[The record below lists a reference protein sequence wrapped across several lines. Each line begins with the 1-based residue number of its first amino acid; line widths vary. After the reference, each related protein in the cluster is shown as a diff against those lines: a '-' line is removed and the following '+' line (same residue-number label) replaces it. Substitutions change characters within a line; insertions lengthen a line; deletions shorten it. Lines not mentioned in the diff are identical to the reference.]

1 MNKKAFKKSFFQKL
15 LFPDK
20 DFFGLDFNNSNL
32 KVLGMKKKGDHHQ
45 VTGWGE
51 KKIAKGVIESFEI
64 KNKEVFKE
72 VFEDLLSKLEG
83 KIFGSAIVS
92 VPESKVF
99 IRVVTM
105 PSMNEKE
112 AEKAIKWE
120 TENNIPVSIE
130 TVYYDWQ
137 ILEKKEK
144 EMYVLVVAIA
154 KKIIDNY
161 LEALDF
167 VGIEAVVFEP
177 ESIATGRSLLKEGED
192 GCLAILDIGKENSS
206 LAFYRKNFPI
216 FTTSYSISGD
226 SFTDLATKFLKI
238 DYEEAESYKSRVGLG
253 RTLEEKKEAYEI
265 FSPALSALVKETA
278 RAIDFFNTNLKDAC
292 SNQEAVK
299 KIIVCGG
306 GSNLRGL
313 DSFLAI
319 NLKTEVV
326 QYNPWEKV
334 LLKKN
339 LPPLSREKSQ
349 SFSTVIGLA
358 LRELS

>member
-1 MNKKAFKKSFFQKL
+1 MNKRAFKKSFFHKL
-15 LFPDK
+15 IFPNK

-32 KVLGMKKKGDHHQ
+32 KVLGIRKKGDFHQ

-51 KKIAKGVIESFEI
+51 RKISKGVIESFEI

-72 VFEDLLSKLEG
+72 VFEDLILAMEG
-83 KIFGSAIVS
+83 KISGSAVVS

-99 IRVVTM
+99 IRVIEM
-105 PSMNEKE
+105 PLMEEKE

-137 ILEKKEK
+137 ILRKKEK
-144 EMYVLVVAIA
+144 AMNVLVVAIA
-154 KKIIDNY
+154 KKIVDNF
-161 LEALDF
+161 LEVLDF
-167 VGIEAVVFEP
+167 VGVEAVVFEP
-177 ESIATGRSLLKEGED
+177 ESIATGRSLLKESEE

-216 FTTSYSISGD
+216 FTTSYSVSGD
-226 SFTDLATKFLKI
+226 SLTDLAAKFLKL
-238 DYEEAESYKSRVGLG
+238 DYQEAESYKERVGLG

-265 FSPALSALVKETA
+265 FSPALNTLVKETE
-278 RAIDFFNTNLKDAC
+278 RAMDFFNTNLKDAC
-292 SNQEAVK
+292 SGQEAVK
-299 KIIVCGG
+299 KIIICGG
-306 GSNLRGL
+306 GSNLKGL
-313 DSFLAI
+313 VSFLAI
-319 NLKTEVV
+319 SLKIEVV

-339 LPPLSREKSQ
+339 LPPLSQEKSQ

-358 LRELS
+358 LRELF

>member
-1 MNKKAFKKSFFQKL
+1 MKKKAFKKSFLRKL
-15 LFPDK
+15 LFPDE
-20 DFFGLDFNNSNL
+20 DFFGLDFNNSSL
-32 KVLGMKKKGDHHQ
+32 KVLGIRKKRNYHQ
-45 VTGWGE
+45 VMGWGE
-51 KKIAKGVIESFEI
+51 KKITKGIIDSFEI

-72 VFEDLLSKLEG
+72 VFEDLISGMEG
-83 KIFGSAIVS
+83 RIYGSAIVS

-99 IRVVTM
+99 IRVVEM
-105 PSMNEKE
+105 PSMEEKE

-130 TVYYDWQ
+130 TVYFDWQ
-137 ILEKKEK
+137 ILERREEK
-144 EMYVLVVAIA
+144 MNVLVVAIA

-177 ESIATGRSLLKEGED
+177 ESIATGRSLLKEGD
-192 GCLAILDIGKENSS
+192 DDCLAILDIGKENSS
-206 LAFYRKNFPI
+206 LAFYRKKFPI
-216 FTTSYSISGD
+216 FTTSYSVSGD
-226 SFTDLATKFLKI
+226 SFTDLAAKSLGL
-238 DYEEAESYKSRVGLG
+238 DYQEAESYKSRVGLG

-265 FSPALSALVKETA
+265 FSPALSALVKETE
-278 RAIDFFNTNLKDAC
+278 RAMDFFNTNLKDAC
-292 SNQEAVK
+292 SQKEAVK
-299 KIIVCGG
+299 KIIICGG

-313 DSFLAI
+313 VSFMAV

-334 LLKKN
+334 SLKKN

-358 LRELS
+358 LRACL